1 MAEPGN
7 TDQPDMKSK
16 LVTEREVQILDAA
29 ARLFSEKGFHRT
41 TTRDIAREADVSE
54 GTLYNYFDSKNDML
68 MGIMTRLNEAQ
79 QLNYQLEKSF
89 PDDAT
94 QTLHALL
101 ENRQNFIGQNRNMI
115 QAVLSEIL
123 VDPDLR
129 KRYYDELME
138 PLLSR
143 LEEHIQR
150 RIDLGEKLT
159 GEPAIMARLLVGL
172 LNGLFILSVIGDPV
186 TIERWNVLDDSILE
200 IFLNG
205 IKG

>member
-1 MAEPGN
+1 M
-7 TDQPDMKSK
+7 
-16 LVTEREVQILDAA
+16 DAA

-200 IFLNG
+200 IFING

>member
-1 MAEPGN
+1 
-7 TDQPDMKSK
+7 
-16 LVTEREVQILDAA
+16 
-29 ARLFSEKGFHRT
+29 
-41 TTRDIAREADVSE
+41 
-54 GTLYNYFDSKNDML
+54 
-68 MGIMTRLNEAQ
+68 
-79 QLNYQLEKSF
+79 LES
-89 PDDAT
+89 
-94 QTLHALL
+94 
-101 ENRQNFIGQNRNMI
+101 RQNFIGQNRNMS